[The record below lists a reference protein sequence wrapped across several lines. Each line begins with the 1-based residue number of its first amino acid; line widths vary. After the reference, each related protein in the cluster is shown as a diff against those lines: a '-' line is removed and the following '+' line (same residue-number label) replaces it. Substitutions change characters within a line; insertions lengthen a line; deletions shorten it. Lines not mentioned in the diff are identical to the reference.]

1 MLLERRVDG
10 IPTAAPQMER
20 DARIGELLRGPVRR
34 SASIVF
40 WEAGSRSSVP
50 TTWRQPCS
58 PPDIYSGWD
67 IGASRRSWGQRR
79 QVTAMRLKGYE
90 RALEE
95 AQVPYDP
102 ALVESGNWMADEAY
116 RATIRLLDRA
126 PDITAIYAQNDLMA
140 LGVMSALYGR
150 GLCS

>member
-1 MLLERRVDG
+1 
-10 IPTAAPQMER
+10 
-20 DARIGELLRGPVRR
+20 
-34 SASIVF
+34 
-40 WEAGSRSSVP
+40 
-50 TTWRQPCS
+50 
-58 PPDIYSGWD
+58 
-67 IGASRRSWGQRR
+67 
-79 QVTAMRLKGYE
+79 MRLKGYE

-150 GLCS
+150 GLSVPEDCAVVGCDDIPMAKHAIPPLTTVHVPFYETGRRPCGSCSTSSRAGRIGRNVCCCRSIWCAVVRAAQA